1 MPDKTGISYCR
12 FGKLGGLPAFYF
24 HGLPGSAL
32 EGELLHDACLRHGV
46 DLVAAE
52 RFGYGE
58 TAPYSGK
65 HTMDRYNA
73 WAQAINQLADALGF
87 DHFYLFAASGGG
99 PYALACASLLHQR
112 VIATGIAAG
121 LGPIVNPA
129 LRRQMLPRAKC
140 AFYLALHH
148 PLLLRASYGMT
159 VSMAAK
165 YFSHTAITLLGKMNS
180 PADRA
185 ALAQERT
192 HQIMQR
198 SFRRALAHGIQGA
211 VDDLCAAQ
219 QAWPFN
225 LDAIHRLHLWH
236 GDKDR
241 VVPLSHS
248 QWIQQQV
255 AGSRLHLLPGEGH
268 FSVPI
273 GHADEIVR
281 TLLAD

>member
-1 MPDKTGISYCR
+1 MSDKTGISYCR
-12 FGKLGGLPAFYF
+12 FGKTGGLPAFYF

-32 EGELLHDACLRHGV
+32 EGELLHNACLNHGV

-58 TAPYSGK
+58 TAPYSGQQS
-65 HTMDRYNA
+65 TDRYSA

-87 DHFYLFAASGGG
+87 NTFYLFAASGGG
-99 PYALACASLLHQR
+99 PYALACASLLGQR

-121 LGPIVNPA
+121 LGPIVNTA
-129 LRRQMLPRAKC
+129 LRRQMLPRARW

-148 PLLLRASYGMT
+148 PLLLRASYGVT

-185 ALAQERT
+185 ALAQQRT

-198 SFRRALAHGIQGA
+198 SFRRALTHGIQGA
-211 VDDLCAAQ
+211 VDDLYAAQ
-219 QAWPFN
+219 QAWPFS
-225 LDAIHRLHLWH
+225 LDTIHKLHLWH
-236 GDKDR
+236 GDNDR
-241 VVPLSHS
+241 VVPISHS
-248 QWIQQQV
+248 QWIRQQV
-255 AGSRLHLLPGEGH
+255 ADSQLHILPNEGH

-273 GHADEIVR
+273 SHADKIVE
-281 TLLAD
+281 TLLT